1 MNENSR
7 LRENS
12 NNKKVD
18 FGVKRKTLERWKED
32 TEVLTQSKAG
42 GEQAR
47 GNMGGATFSGGIRRE
62 GNRRPMME
70 IGEGSFWIIMYF
82 RGRDRQI
89 RTSSTILC
97 WGSGGYTED
106 NCVLSPQN

>member
-1 MNENSR
+1 
-7 LRENS
+7 
-12 NNKKVD
+12 
-18 FGVKRKTLERWKED
+18 
-32 TEVLTQSKAG
+32 
-42 GEQAR
+42 
-47 GNMGGATFSGGIRRE
+47 
-62 GNRRPMME
+62 ME